1 MCCGSQLVLVYIRS
15 NICSNRTGHEPKGA
29 WIPMHRQPSFYPP
42 VSPSPRKTLPAAA
55 WENLKSQ
62 GHKTTPSWS
71 RSRSVFQTGGSAPSE
86 EMVMQCFVLDTGYAR
101 CWAGFFVLFIFLHLL
116 EESMEETWVSSFQTC
131 LGEVS
136 SACDMKTT
144 TLLHLQ
150 FTWKEEALWDIKQ
163 IDSRPYLD
171 GCFILLCVG
180 PWLFMHACVDLGT

>member
-1 MCCGSQLVLVYIRS
+1 MNPRGLEYPCTGSHHFILL
-15 NICSNRTGHEPKGA
+15 
-29 WIPMHRQPSFYPP
+29 YPP
-42 VSPSPRKTLPAAA
+42 PPGRRYLLLHGKIWRARATNNTKLIKFQKCVPNRRFCTFRGDGDAVFCF
-55 WENLKSQ
+55 
-62 GHKTTPSWS
+62 GHWLCK
-71 RSRSVFQTGGSAPSE
+71 
-86 EMVMQCFVLDTGYAR
+86 VLGR
-101 CWAGFFVLFIFLHLL
+101 FFLFCLFFLHLL